1 VGFVAV
7 VPSGSVGFPERV
19 GFVVAAD
26 AGRRVDLNFPV
37 LNVAPQLGFL
47 VEAVADR
54 FHHGVLRAADPGF
67 LLSAPGEVGV

>member
-1 VGFVAV
+1 
-7 VPSGSVGFPERV
+7 
-19 GFVVAAD
+19 VVAAD